1 MTDWGAI
8 HDRTRGLISGVD
20 LEMPG
25 DTPICKK
32 MLYEQSDNSAVMAA
46 LDESVRRILTLIEKY
61 GERSTYTVDFDRHH
75 ELARRIAEDS
85 AVLLKNNGVLPLCP
99 KENITVIGELFENMR
114 YQGSGSSMICPTRLT
129 TPKNAFDMRGISYT
143 YYEGYSKDEKEH
155 SRRLE
160 ALAQLKAGDK
170 ALLFLGLTD
179 EIESEGVDREN
190 MNLPKEQLATV
201 DALIKKG
208 VRLSVVLYGGSAMAL
223 PFLDDID
230 ALLLMFLPGQAGGEA
245 SANLLFGDI
254 SPSGRLAETFRISS
268 DLVPFQKEFS
278 NSERELYKEGIFV
291 GYREAFFRPQTVTF
305 PFGYGLSYTTFTY
318 HDMTIEE
325 TEKELF
331 VTVDLENSGETEGK
345 EVVQLYFSS
354 PECGVPRP
362 VRELCGFEKI
372 SLRAGERGRVCVKIE
387 KEDLTYYHTGEGRF
401 VLAKGEYTF
410 SVCRDALTP
419 VCSKTLYLNGE
430 SLASPYSDEVQAIYS
445 EGHIEQIDDELFS
458 SLCGYPLPK
467 ERARLPITME
477 SPFAD
482 LSLTFGGRMLSSI
495 VLSVPKFAMWK
506 AKRMKPSKE
515 RDNAIKS
522 ALFFRRM
529 IEMNTLNGM
538 SMGSGGILPYHIAT
552 GFVEIANGH
561 FFRGILKMFRPVRP
575 WKKN

>member
-1 MTDWGAI
+1 
-8 HDRTRGLISGVD
+8 
-20 LEMPG
+20 
-25 DTPICKK
+25 
-32 MLYEQSDNSAVMAA
+32 
-46 LDESVRRILTLIEKY
+46 
-61 GERSTYTVDFDRHH
+61 
-75 ELARRIAEDS
+75 
-85 AVLLKNNGVLPLCP
+85 
-99 KENITVIGELFENMR
+99 
-114 YQGSGSSMICPTRLT
+114 
-129 TPKNAFDMRGISYT
+129 
-143 YYEGYSKDEKEH
+143 
-155 SRRLE
+155 
-160 ALAQLKAGDK
+160 
-170 ALLFLGLTD
+170 
-179 EIESEGVDREN
+179 
-190 MNLPKEQLATV
+190 
-201 DALIKKG
+201 
-208 VRLSVVLYGGSAMAL
+208 
-223 PFLDDID
+223 
-230 ALLLMFLPGQAGGEA
+230 
-245 SANLLFGDI
+245 
-254 SPSGRLAETFRISS
+254 
-268 DLVPFQKEFS
+268 
-278 NSERELYKEGIFV
+278 
-291 GYREAFFRPQTVTF
+291 
-305 PFGYGLSYTTFTY
+305 
-318 HDMTIEE
+318 MTIEE

-522 ALFFRRM
+522 ALFFQRM